1 MCNLNKKGFTLVELL
16 AVIVV
21 LAIIMIFAIPNVMN
35 SVDDARKGMFKNYAQ
50 KVINS
55 AEQTYQTDILL
66 NNAGKTCYTLSDLG
80 LESSGNYRGK
90 VKVTIK
96 ADQTAEF
103 SLYLSD
109 NSYSVSN
116 LAASSI
122 KNIGVENDE
131 TLKPPFANDTENTK
145 CP

>member
-1 MCNLNKKGFTLVELL
+1 MHNLNKKGFTLVELL

-50 KVINS
+50 KVMNS

-90 VKVTIK
+90 VVVNIK
-96 ADQTAEF
+96 SDQTAEF
-103 SLYLSD
+103 FLYLSD

-122 KNIGVENDE
+122 KNIGEKNDE
-131 TLKPPFANDTENTK
+131 TLKPPFANDTENTN